1 MLYKR
6 DIVKHHDIKMPQLLR
21 LGQTIEV
28 DDIIGDLLP
37 VRTNDRNIRTFEV
50 NCDERRAFVYKDK
63 DGTYTVTGI
72 LAVDKKKKVLKLARP
87 LHRCIEKH
95 ERDVFQFAEAAE
107 LVLPELEDLRLF
119 RKYYRHC
126 LHFGDPTPACGGPA
140 APPREA
146 SPNREESAATAAA

>member
-1 MLYKR
+1 M
-6 DIVKHHDIKMPQLLR
+6 QLLR
-21 LGQTIEV
+21 LGQTIAV

-37 VRTNDRNIRTFEV
+37 VHANDRSIRSFEV
-50 NCDERRAFVYKDK
+50 NRDERQAFVYKDK

-87 LHRCIEKH
+87 HCRCIEKH
-95 ERDVFQFAEAAE
+95 ESVVFQFVEAAE

-126 LHFGDPTPACGGPA
+126 LHFADPTVPA
-140 APPREA
+140 APPRTETL
-146 SPNREESAATAAA
+146 PHAAAR